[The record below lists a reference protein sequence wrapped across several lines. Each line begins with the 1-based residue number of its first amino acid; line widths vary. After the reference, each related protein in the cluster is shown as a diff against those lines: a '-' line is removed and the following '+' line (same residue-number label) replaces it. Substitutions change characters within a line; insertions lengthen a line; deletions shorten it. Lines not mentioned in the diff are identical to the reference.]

1 MFMCR
6 KLVRPASMFGTLI
19 FAFFLVFPINTAYA
33 FQKAK
38 PRAGAGA
45 ESQKAKLQLKK
56 QRAIAILNECA
67 DSVASVDDLF
77 YRVRIE
83 SQVADTYWSVD
94 PVRSRVLFRAA
105 WETAK
110 KSDAADF
117 EESQKANP
125 NSAADR
131 FIEARNEVLRAVA
144 LRDHK
149 LFESLAAE
157 FASSDH
163 ESQDRS
169 QTGDKAGTD
178 PWHSVSIG
186 GRRRLDLASALL
198 AEGEAESAAQVAQPV
213 LSEGTSGDVVAF
225 IIALRSKNAAAA
237 DSMLGQL
244 LAITARDP
252 STDANSV
259 LLLTAPLV
267 SPSLLV
273 VVDAN
278 GSTAFRSLTS
288 IALSNTAQSAIPAD
302 LQSAILSTSAEI
314 LLQRSS
320 QVLTDGGGRATVAYF
335 FALSRL
341 MPLFD
346 SVAAQFSPALQAR
359 QTELTSSVQ
368 DSVKGMLASQAG
380 LTTMAAQQQGDPLK
394 GQVDQLAQAGDS
406 ATRDRIALGIIK
418 SAVRNRFWDRARR
431 TTTLISDPLL
441 RRASISFITIS
452 EIGDIL
458 HAYQDD
464 KETDYEQV
472 LRYLRNSGAPSFA
485 LAWGYAQTSEIAA
498 RKSGARRA
506 VSLIDEGET
515 LAAQAPAGTREQ
527 LLAYE
532 ALTLAAVKFNKSRV
546 STLLREIVR
555 TANSIEEFRGD
566 EGELDLMNDGN
577 ASTNEKLSVD
587 ISSIQLDT
595 VFSNVARLD
604 FEEAATQARALER
617 PIPRLLSLNAVA
629 KTVLAP

>member
-1 MFMCR
+1 
-6 KLVRPASMFGTLI
+6 
-19 FAFFLVFPINTAYA
+19 
-33 FQKAK
+33 
-38 PRAGAGA
+38 
-45 ESQKAKLQLKK
+45 
-56 QRAIAILNECA
+56 
-67 DSVASVDDLF
+67 
-77 YRVRIE
+77 
-83 SQVADTYWSVD
+83 
-94 PVRSRVLFRAA
+94 
-105 WETAK
+105 
-110 KSDAADF
+110 
-117 EESQKANP
+117 
-125 NSAADR
+125 
-131 FIEARNEVLRAVA
+131 
-144 LRDHK
+144 
-149 LFESLAAE
+149 
-157 FASSDH
+157 
-163 ESQDRS
+163 
-169 QTGDKAGTD
+169 
-178 PWHSVSIG
+178 
-186 GRRRLDLASALL
+186 
-198 AEGEAESAAQVAQPV
+198 
-213 LSEGTSGDVVAF
+213 
-225 IIALRSKNAAAA
+225 
-237 DSMLGQL
+237 
-244 LAITARDP
+244 
-252 STDANSV
+252 
-259 LLLTAPLV
+259 
-267 SPSLLV
+267 
-273 VVDAN
+273 
-278 GSTAFRSLTS
+278 
-288 IALSNTAQSAIPAD
+288 
-302 LQSAILSTSAEI
+302 
-314 LLQRSS
+314 
-320 QVLTDGGGRATVAYF
+320 
-335 FALSRL
+335 

-359 QTELTSSVQ
+359 QTELAPSVQ
-368 DSVKGMLASQAG
+368 DSVKGMMASQAG
-380 LTTMAAQQQGDPLK
+380 LTTIAAQQQGDPLK

-458 HAYQDD
+458 RAYQDD

-498 RKSGARRA
+498 RKNGARRA

-566 EGELDLMNDGN
+566 EEELDLMNDGS

-595 VFSNVARLD
+595 VFSKVALLD

>member
-1 MFMCR
+1 
-6 KLVRPASMFGTLI
+6 
-19 FAFFLVFPINTAYA
+19 
-33 FQKAK
+33 
-38 PRAGAGA
+38 
-45 ESQKAKLQLKK
+45 
-56 QRAIAILNECA
+56 
-67 DSVASVDDLF
+67 
-77 YRVRIE
+77 
-83 SQVADTYWSVD
+83 
-94 PVRSRVLFRAA
+94 
-105 WETAK
+105 
-110 KSDAADF
+110 
-117 EESQKANP
+117 
-125 NSAADR
+125 
-131 FIEARNEVLRAVA
+131 
-144 LRDHK
+144 
-149 LFESLAAE
+149 
-157 FASSDH
+157 
-163 ESQDRS
+163 
-169 QTGDKAGTD
+169 
-178 PWHSVSIG
+178 
-186 GRRRLDLASALL
+186 
-198 AEGEAESAAQVAQPV
+198 
-213 LSEGTSGDVVAF
+213 
-225 IIALRSKNAAAA
+225 
-237 DSMLGQL
+237 MLGQL
-244 LAITARDP
+244 VAITARDP

-278 GSTAFRSLTS
+278 GSTSFRSLTS
-288 IALSNTAQSAIPAD
+288 IALSSTAQSAIPAD

-359 QTELTSSVQ
+359 QTELAPSVQ
-368 DSVKGMLASQAG
+368 DSVKGMMASQAG
-380 LTTMAAQQQGDPLK
+380 LTTIAAQQQGDPLK

-458 HAYQDD
+458 RAYQDD

-498 RKSGARRA
+498 RKNGARRA

-566 EGELDLMNDGN
+566 EEELDLMNDGS

-595 VFSNVARLD
+595 IFSKVALLD

>member
-1 MFMCR
+1 MLLR
-6 KLVRPASMFGTLI
+6 FGQVVIDSLMV
-19 FAFFLVFPINTAYA
+19 AFFLVIPINAVNA
-33 FQKAK
+33 FQKSK

-45 ESQKAKLQLKK
+45 ESQKAKVQLRK
-56 QRAIAILNECA
+56 QKAIAILNECA
-67 DSVASVDDLF
+67 DSAASVNDLF
-77 YRVRIE
+77 YRARIE
-83 SQVADTYWSVD
+83 SQIADTFWSID
-94 PVRSRVLFRAA
+94 PERSRVLFRAA

-117 EESQKANP
+117 EESQKANQ

-149 LFESLAAE
+149 LFDSLAAE
-157 FASSDH
+157 FASSDS

-169 QTGDKAGTD
+169 QTGNKAGTD

-186 GRRRLDLASALL
+186 GRRRLDLASTLL

-213 LSEGTSGDVVAF
+213 LSEGTSADTVAF
-225 IIALRSKNAAAA
+225 IIALRAENAAAA

-244 LAITARDP
+244 LAITATDP
-252 STDANSV
+252 SSDANSV

-267 SPSLLV
+267 SPTMLV
-273 VVDAN
+273 VVDAS

-288 IALSNTAQSAIPAD
+288 IAISPRAQNPIPAD

-314 LLQRSS
+314 LLRRSS
-320 QVLTDGGGRATVAYF
+320 QVLTDGGGRTAVAYF

-346 SVAAQFSPALQAR
+346 SAAAQLSPALQAR
-359 QTELTSSVQ
+359 QSELASSVQ
-368 DSVKGMLASQAG
+368 DNVKGMLTSQAS
-380 LTTMAAQQQGDPLK
+380 LTTVAQQQGDPLK
-394 GQVDQLAQAGDS
+394 GQVDELAHAGDS

-431 TTTLISDPLL
+431 TTTVISDPLL

-452 EIGDIL
+452 EIGDIM

-464 KETDYEQV
+464 KENDYEHV

-498 RKSGARRA
+498 RKSGVRRA
-506 VSLIDEGET
+506 ISLIDEGET

-546 STLLREIVR
+546 NTLLREIVR
-555 TANSIEEFRGD
+555 TANSIEDFRGD
-566 EGELDLMNDGN
+566 EEELDLMDGG
-577 ASTNEKLSVD
+577 STNEKLSVD
-587 ISSIQLDT
+587 ISSIRLET
-595 VFSNVARLD
+595 VFSKVAQLD
-604 FEEAATQARALER
+604 FEEAATQARALES

>member
-1 MFMCR
+1 MLLR
-6 KLVRPASMFGTLI
+6 FGQVDIGSLMV
-19 FAFFLVFPINTAYA
+19 ALFLVFPINAAYA

-45 ESQKAKLQLKK
+45 ESQKAKVQLKK
-56 QRAIAILNECA
+56 QKAIAILNECA

-83 SQVADTYWSVD
+83 SQIADTYWSVD

-117 EESQKANP
+117 EESQKGNQ

-149 LFESLAAE
+149 LFESMAAE
-157 FASSDH
+157 FASSDNV
-163 ESQDRS
+163 SQDRS
-169 QTGDKAGTD
+169 QTGNKASTD

-186 GRRRLDLASALL
+186 GRRRLDLASTLL
-198 AEGEAESAAQVAQPV
+198 AEGEAETAAQVAQPV
-213 LSEGTSGDVVAF
+213 LSEGVSGDVVAF

-288 IALSNTAQSAIPAD
+288 IALSSTAQSAIPAD

-335 FALSRL
+335 FAISRL

-359 QTELTSSVQ
+359 KTELEASVQ
-368 DSVKGMLASQAG
+368 DNVKGMLTSQAG
-380 LTTMAAQQQGDPLK
+380 LTSMAAQQGDPLK
-394 GQVDQLAQAGDS
+394 GQVDQLAQSGLAS
-406 ATRDRIALGIIK
+406 RSRRLALGIIK

-498 RKSGARRA
+498 RKNGARRA

-566 EGELDLMNDGN
+566 EEELDLMNDGS

-595 VFSNVARLD
+595 VFSKVARLD